1 MLITTIE
8 ELRLCFPS
16 HAIDHIDA
24 FVGYIDNS
32 EHEFLL
38 QPLGQPLYDKLCDWY
53 DQNKPVMTTV
63 DDRQAGYYNKLL
75 LIAQRCVAFDAM
87 SRAIDQQAISING
100 SGINFAS
107 AEDYK
112 AADRDSINAAKQS
125 YQKEAHSALNRLLYT
140 LEQWTAQCPA
150 AEDVKEDTQELFEI
164 CKFWRSS
171 RYFYLAAQLL
181 IPSATIL
188 QEYLN
193 IYDSREKF
201 IQMLPDL
208 HFIQEEQIAPSIGE
222 DFCEFLVDMQV
233 KGGTKRD
240 ATAAVS
246 STPKVLADDTDIPPT
261 TRRLLHKLRKIE
273 ATLLEG
279 RTKVIRVDKDRKIQA
294 HDEGIRL
301 LGQWREYC
309 QQHQSA
315 ILKDL
320 DTIHGLPATAA
331 ALLSPEEQE
340 ALDPAVLNACLE
352 AEQPFTESPMFVA
365 PVFEESSGTGS
376 ADTKRSAGSGACP
389 CDSLNHD
396 GMAMLVTPP
405 LL

>member
-53 DQNKPVMTTV
+53 DQNKPVMTTI
-63 DDRQAGYYNKLL
+63 DDKQAGYYNKLL

-112 AADRDSINAAKQS
+112 AADGEAINRAKQS

-140 LEQWTAQCPA
+140 LEQWTAQCPTE
-150 AEDVKEDTQELFEI
+150 EDVTAETQELYEI

-181 IPSATIL
+181 IPSATVL

-208 HFIQEEQIAPSIGE
+208 HFIQEEQIAQAIGE
-222 DFCEFLVDMQV
+222 DFCEFLVGMQI

-240 ATAAVS
+240 ATAATS
-246 STPKVLADDTDIPPT
+246 STPKVLADDSDIPPT

-279 RTKVIRVDKDRKIQA
+279 RTKVLRVEKDRRIAA

-331 ALLSPEEQE
+331 ALLSPTDREQL
-340 ALDPAVLNACLE
+340 APDVLNACLE
-352 AEQPFTESPMFVA
+352 AEQPFTDSPMFVA
-365 PVFEESSGTGS
+365 PVFETPAESKSPCGC
-376 ADTKRSAGSGACP
+376 R
-389 CDSLNHD
+389 CDSDNLNHD